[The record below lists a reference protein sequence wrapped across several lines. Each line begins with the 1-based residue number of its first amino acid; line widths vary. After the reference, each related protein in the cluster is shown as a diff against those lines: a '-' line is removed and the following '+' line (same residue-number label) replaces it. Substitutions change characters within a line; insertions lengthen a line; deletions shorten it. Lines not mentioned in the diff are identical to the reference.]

1 MIINRYL
8 VRELSR
14 PLVAILG
21 ILVALFGS
29 YTAAGF
35 LSDAV
40 DGLLPAG
47 AIAELIGLKLLISL
61 EVLIPAALYAS
72 VLLAFARLSGESE
85 FAAMYSIRMTPGT
98 LVRAVLTLAGA
109 LAAVV
114 AVLSLVVRP
123 LAYRTLHAVSDRAAT
138 LLDIDAMEAGSF
150 YVAEGGG
157 RVIFLGHRPGRG
169 ATARDVFVRIRHAD
183 RTEIV
188 HARLADELRT
198 KTLAR
203 GADIYLTDAHVYE
216 IDRSRGR
223 PDQVVEARGLV
234 VSPNPGHG
242 AARGYSAVAAGSW
255 RLAGSR
261 DDADIAELQWRLS
274 TPVSTLLLALLAIPL
289 SRTAPRQGR
298 LLPAGPGDP
307 GLFRLLPALH
317 LGAYLGAARR
327 HRPVPRDLVGAGAAG
342 AAVRGHDV
350 SAPPRPGAAAAERV
364 SHTGAMVRAA
374 VAGSLRRYVALS
386 VARSFAVVALA
397 LTGLFSLLEFV
408 EQLASVGEGHYHV
421 ANALLFVLLTA
432 PSRLLQVTPVSMLL
446 GCLFAMGALGRQS
459 ELVAMLSLGLSERRI
474 VGSALWPAL
483 AAIAALLLLMEFVI
497 PPAEQL
503 AREQRDAALSTATGD
518 GGDSG
523 FWAQRGGEYLNVQ
536 RFARGDVP
544 IGIDIYSF
552 EADGSLDSIVHAGP
566 GQHPAGR
573 HLAAER
579 GDAAAG
585 A

>member
-1 MIINRYL
+1 MLADPRAAVPLWFDDRVGAGLLGSTPDGGRGFGAGQARSGRTGGLIINRYL

-40 DGLLPAG
+40 NGLLPAG

-123 LAYRTLHAVSDRAAT
+123 IAYRALHAVSDRAAT

-150 YVAEGGG
+150 YVAEDGG

-183 RTEIV
+183 HTEIV
-188 HARLADELRT
+188 HARLANELRT

-223 PDQVVEARGLV
+223 PDQVVEAQGLV

-242 AARGYSAVAAGSW
+242 AARGYSAVAAGTG

-274 TPVSTLLLALLAIPL
+274 TPVSTLLLGLLAIPL
-289 SRTAPRQGR
+289 SRTAPRQGQSSR
-298 LLPAGPGDP
+298 LGRAILVYFGYYLLCTSARTWVQHGAIGRFPGIWWA
-307 GLFRLLPALH
+307 PALLALLCAATLYPHH
-317 LGAYLGAARR
+317 LGLAPRR
-327 HRPVPRDLVGAGAAG
+327 R
-342 AAVRGHDV
+342 
-350 SAPPRPGAAAAERV
+350 SA
-364 SHTGAMVRAA
+364 
-374 VAGSLRRYVALS
+374 
-386 VARSFAVVALA
+386 
-397 LTGLFSLLEFV
+397 
-408 EQLASVGEGHYHV
+408 
-421 ANALLFVLLTA
+421 
-432 PSRLLQVTPVSMLL
+432 
-446 GCLFAMGALGRQS
+446 
-459 ELVAMLSLGLSERRI
+459 
-474 VGSALWPAL
+474 
-483 AAIAALLLLMEFVI
+483 
-497 PPAEQL
+497 
-503 AREQRDAALSTATGD
+503 
-518 GGDSG
+518 
-523 FWAQRGGEYLNVQ
+523 
-536 RFARGDVP
+536 
-544 IGIDIYSF
+544 
-552 EADGSLDSIVHAGP
+552 
-566 GQHPAGR
+566 
-573 HLAAER
+573 
-579 GDAAAG
+579 
-585 A
+585 